1 MISQFF
7 RVLMLQGVKHWKP
20 SLYSFLNLRT
30 KSVVVVYLILNNVS
44 FQQKLSNG
52 IYFRFRFM
60 FWSLTHTRS
69 SCNTETFSVEIFSTF
84 FFLYHK
90 RVNERSLFY
99 ESRISGQTHPI
110 KFQLSV
116 TPLNNRRT
124 ILGLF
129 LCDLLL
135 NRRMATWNLFVN
147 FTTK

>member
-69 SCNTETFSVEIFSTF
+69 SCNTETFSVEIGQQQKVAFFLPF

-90 RVNERSLFY
+90 LVNERSLFY
-99 ESRISGQTHPI
+99 ESRISGQTQPI
-110 KFQLSV
+110 EFQLSV

-124 ILGLF
+124 I
-129 LCDLLL
+129 
-135 NRRMATWNLFVN
+135 
-147 FTTK
+147 

>member
-69 SCNTETFSVEIFSTF
+69 SCNTETFSVEIGQQQKVAFFSTF

-99 ESRISGQTHPI
+99 ESRISGQTQPI
-110 KFQLSV
+110 EFQLSV

-124 ILGLF
+124 I
-129 LCDLLL
+129 
-135 NRRMATWNLFVN
+135 
-147 FTTK
+147 